1 MARYLLTLYCLVTSL
16 LCWSQEFKARSSPLD
31 VISMRYKES
40 YVKITYS
47 QPQKKGR
54 EIFGKL
60 VPYGK
65 EWSPGANEAAEI
77 TLTKDITMKGFLI
90 KAGTYT
96 LFTIPDKE
104 KWTIIINKDVGLWGS
119 YNYNPKE
126 DLIRF
131 DVPVQSTGDLIYE
144 PLTLKFDQRNDVA
157 NLLIMWDRTMVTIP
171 IKFIN

>member
-1 MARYLLTLYCLVTSL
+1 MARYLFTLYYLVTSL
-16 LCWSQEFKARSSPLD
+16 TCWSQEFKERSSPLD
-31 VISMRYKES
+31 MISMRYKES

-65 EWSPGANEAAEI
+65 EWSPGANEATEI

-104 KWTIIINKDVGLWGS
+104 KWTIIVNKDVGLWGS

-131 DVPVQSTGDLIYE
+131 DVPVQSTGDLVYE